1 MIDPKQLRY
10 EVVRPSLEWIGLYS
24 KEAEDLLMGTAA
36 QESRLQ
42 YLKQLG
48 TGPALGIFQM
58 EPATHDDIWDN
69 YLAFHP
75 DLASQVRGLAS
86 QHKWTDNPARE
97 LVGNMMYAAAMSRV
111 FYRRVKAALPEQGDV
126 AAMARYWK
134 RYYNTPLGAGTEAE
148 FVRNYRLVSE
158 G

>member
-1 MIDPKQLRY
+1 MIDPTQLRH
-10 EVVRPSLEWIGLYS
+10 EVVRPALEWIDLYS
-24 KEAEDLLMGTAA
+24 KAAEDLLMGTAA

-69 YLAFHP
+69 YLAYNP
-75 DLASQVRGLAS
+75 ELASQVRGLAS
-86 QHKWTDNPARE
+86 QHKWTANPARE
-97 LVGNMMYAAAMSRV
+97 LVGNLMYAAAMSRV
-111 FYRRVKAALPEQGDV
+111 FYRRIKAALPEQGDV
-126 AAMARYWK
+126 AGMARYWK
-134 RYYNTPLGAGTEAE
+134 NFYNTSLGAGTEEE